1 MGRAPVWASR
11 LGDTAL
17 DDINV
22 SGMEG
27 CTKMSNI
34 DPKTVSSFGDEW
46 ARFDQEVLGD
56 VKHAFF
62 V

>member
-1 MGRAPVWASR
+1 MGGAPVGTSG
-11 LGDTAL
+11 LDDTAL
-17 DDINV
+17 GNINV

-46 ARFDQEVLGD
+46 ARFDQ
-56 VKHAFF
+56 
-62 V
+62 

>member
-1 MGRAPVWASR
+1 
-11 LGDTAL
+11 
-17 DDINV
+17 
-22 SGMEG
+22 
-27 CTKMSNI
+27 MSNI